1 MARNVGLFMLGLFAL
16 PIIGVTAI
24 VVSRAALVMGD
35 ATSIFQA
42 EADKPA
48 HEKQRA
54 ANEIHLRR
62 GDYREY
68 SWQTVLRPDELFPRR
83 QVRVVVY
90 MDYVDI
96 VQKEQRGANPTDQ
109 KIFANVFA
117 PNAAKQECE
126 RLQQVFAGQCVV
138 ERATAEPRQIGRFSV
153 DMTLQFTNKDP
164 FGPPYTAADVDTF
177 QEARST
183 LTPPGGG
190 ALIAFSQQSSERM
203 DLYRLVAR
211 TCENVRRNNGNCAIG
226 DMEVISKPA
235 GGTSDVLRVE
245 AKVMLLTLQRAR
257 PSSELGS
264 PSPGEPGKG

>member
-1 MARNVGLFMLGLFAL
+1 MAKNVGLFMLGLFAL
-16 PIIGVTAI
+16 PIIGVTGI

-35 ATSIFQA
+35 VTAIFQA

-83 QVRVVVY
+83 HVRVVAY

-96 VQKEQRGANPTDQ
+96 VEKEQRGANPADQ

-138 ERATAEPRQIGRFSV
+138 ERATAEARQLGRFSV
-153 DMTLQFTNKDP
+153 DMTLQFTNKDS
-164 FGPPYTAADVDTF
+164 FGPPYAAADVETY

-183 LTPPGGG
+183 LG
-190 ALIAFSQQSSERM
+190 
-203 DLYRLVAR
+203 
-211 TCENVRRNNGNCAIG
+211 
-226 DMEVISKPA
+226 
-235 GGTSDVLRVE
+235 
-245 AKVMLLTLQRAR
+245 LTHSR
-257 PSSELGS
+257 
-264 PSPGEPGKG
+264 